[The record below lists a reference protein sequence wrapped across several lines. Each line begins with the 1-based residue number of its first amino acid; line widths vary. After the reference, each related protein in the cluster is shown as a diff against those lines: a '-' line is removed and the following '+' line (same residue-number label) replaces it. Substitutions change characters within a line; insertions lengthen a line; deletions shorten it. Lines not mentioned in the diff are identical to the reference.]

1 MTPASVKGK
10 DKGDKAWTQRFYL
23 SPGLLVPCCSIASRK
38 PFLGISCPQVCD
50 LQPQM
55 GIPGAFCFECRRD
68 HFSDKGEAFFETI
81 S

>member
-1 MTPASVKGK
+1 MSGLKDFASPMGI
-10 DKGDKAWTQRFYL
+10 GTRLFNCL
-23 SPGLLVPCCSIASRK
+23 RK
-38 PFLGISCPQVCD
+38 PFLGVSCPQVCD

-55 GIPGAFCFECRRD
+55 GIPGAFWFECRRD